1 VNPRNLGLALA
12 VWDVRH
18 DVGEFLHDHVVSSA
32 DVPAAMQALEP
43 AFPGYL
49 RTLEALRRYREL
61 ARGEAGAPL
70 VVPAKPVRPGGSYPD
85 LPGLV
90 ERLRLLGDLPASAAT
105 EPGATAYQG
114 PVVEAVKRFQTRH
127 GHRPDGVVKDDVV
140 KELNVP
146 LERRVRQLEL
156 TLERWRWMERSF
168 PQPPVVV
175 NLPAF
180 RLSAFGD
187 DDRVVL
193 EKNVIVGRSYGHKTP
208 VFEKQI
214 RYVVFRPYWE
224 VTPSIQK
231 TEIVPRLRKDRG
243 WLARKRFEVV
253 THDGKLVT
261 DGEVSDEVL
270 EKLAAGKLRVRQ
282 KPGPGN
288 SLGLVKLIFPNEDN
302 VYLHGTEAPQLFER
316 EERDLSHG
324 CIRVQEPADLAAWA
338 LRHNPGW
345 SLERV
350 KATMNGT
357 QDNLTV
363 NLARPMPVLIVYG
376 TALVDERGSVF
387 FYDDV
392 YGYDRDLDAVLRRG
406 YPYPTP

>member
-1 VNPRNLGLALA
+1 
-12 VWDVRH
+12 
-18 DVGEFLHDHVVSSA
+18 
-32 DVPAAMQALEP
+32 
-43 AFPGYL
+43 
-49 RTLEALRRYREL
+49 
-61 ARGEAGAPL
+61 
-70 VVPAKPVRPGGSYPD
+70 
-85 LPGLV
+85 V
-90 ERLRLLGDLPASAAT
+90 ERLRLLGDLPTSAAP
-105 EPGATAYQG
+105 EPGSTAYQG
-114 PVVEAVKRFQTRH
+114 PVVEAVRRFQSRH
-127 GHRPDGVVKDDVV
+127 GQRPDGVLEDEAVR
-140 KELNVP
+140 ELNVP
-146 LERRVRQLEL
+146 LDRRVRQMEL

-175 NLPAF
+175 NLPAY

-224 VTPSIQK
+224 VTPTIQR

-253 THDGKLVT
+253 THDGTLVT

-270 EKLAAGKLRVRQ
+270 DRLAAGKLRVRQ

-288 SLGLVKLIFPNEDN
+288 SLGLVKLIFPNEEN

-324 CIRVQEPADLAAWA
+324 CIRVEEPADLAAWA
-338 LRHNPGW
+338 LRHNSGW

-350 KATMNGT
+350 KAAMNGP

-363 NLARPMPVLIVYG
+363 NLARPMPVLLVYG
-376 TALVDERGSVF
+376 TALVDESGAVF

-392 YGYDRDLDAVLRRG
+392 YGYDRDLDAALRRG